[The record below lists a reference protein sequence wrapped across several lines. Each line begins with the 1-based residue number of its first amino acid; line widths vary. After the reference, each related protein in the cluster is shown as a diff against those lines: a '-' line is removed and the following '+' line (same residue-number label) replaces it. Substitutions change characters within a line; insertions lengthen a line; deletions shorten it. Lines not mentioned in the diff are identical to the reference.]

1 MSERQEPELVFWGE
15 PEHTSASFDF
25 RSDVLTTPSRGMLA
39 AIVHTTLNDDV
50 YHEDKTT
57 TSFELEMATICGHE
71 AAAFVI
77 TGTMANQLAVRT
89 LLFQPP
95 YAILTDAHSHI
106 IHWEARG
113 TALVSGSV
121 VQAIR
126 PANQRYLTL
135 NDIKKHAGLTDDV
148 HKCPTRDWATDHD
161 IAIYMDGARLWE
173 AQKSSSTN
181 GSDGCWFQ
189 KGYSDL
195 ETDPEGF
202 GGGMR
207 QAGVLAATARQAVLE
222 NFGLKETCTRPT
234 LKKSHEMA
242 SFIAQLWTS
251 KGGLLLRE
259 VETNIVWVNLA
270 AAGIG
275 IQEWNLTGKK
285 HGIRLNGKRIVVHHR
300 ICNSALA
307 RLSQVMEEVLGGH

>member
-1 MSERQEPELVFWGE
+1 
-15 PEHTSASFDF
+15 
-25 RSDVLTTPSRGMLA
+25 MLA

-148 HKCPTRDWATDHD
+148 HKCPTRVISIENTTSGTVIPLSELRRIKDWATDHD

-173 AQKSSSTN
+173 AVSTGAGTLREFAECADLTTLDFSKN
-181 GSDGCWFQ
+181 LAARMGAMVVGSRKAIQ
-189 KGYSDL
+189 TLKRIRKGL
-195 ETDPEGF
+195 

-259 VETNIVWVNLA
+259 VETIKFHFILLL
-270 AAGIG
+270 I
-275 IQEWNLTGKK
+275 LDF
-285 HGIRLNGKRIVVHHR
+285 
-300 ICNSALA
+300 
-307 RLSQVMEEVLGGH
+307 VLI